1 MTKRFACSVY
11 SGKKKEKKMFA
22 TSASQPVSVA
32 VRLYIEHHI
41 SAVYHT
47 MVSMKDHITD
57 AEITFQISKSPIIIL

>member
-1 MTKRFACSVY
+1 MTNRFACSVY
-11 SGKKKEKKMFA
+11 SGKKKMFA
-22 TSASQPVSVA
+22 TSASQPISVA
-32 VRLYIEHHI
+32 VRLYIHHI